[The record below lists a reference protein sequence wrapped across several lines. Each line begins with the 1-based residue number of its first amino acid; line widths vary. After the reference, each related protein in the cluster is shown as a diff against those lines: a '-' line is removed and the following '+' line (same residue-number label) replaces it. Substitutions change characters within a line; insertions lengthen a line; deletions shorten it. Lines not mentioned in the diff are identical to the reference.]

1 MGEIGSMPWSY
12 LLVAICALVVAT
24 CIVQRPIVGLYL
36 LTAAVVLVEMHPL
49 ATPVLTDRL
58 FVYSWP
64 PDLAGRVDRPI
75 GLLLLFALAVVGY
88 RRWWRGERPLSGGPL
103 FWPFAVLLVFVAWGV
118 LRGVLVG
125 GIPRIIVLEARPFC
139 YLFLAYLLA
148 YNVIGAARHVRT
160 LLWIVILGAGVKA
173 LQGVYVYLGALHGHL
188 EGRRDILSHE
198 ESFFLA
204 AVVVLFVIFSVH
216 HREPRQYAT
225 ILQLLPFLAVAI
237 IANQRRVVYV
247 ALLAGAGVAW
257 ALTFLV
263 AAPRRRQLV
272 RILSVAAP
280 LAVFYV
286 LVFAADSIFLARPAR
301 GIISL
306 FHLDPTDAFNEGS
319 NLYRVLEN
327 RALMATIREHPFLG
341 WGFGRPFLQ
350 PVALPDISQWAP
362 YYLYIPHNT
371 IYWVWMRL
379 GLFGFL
385 ALAYLLGSLIV
396 RGALIAGR
404 LRDPSRQNV
413 AIFVV
418 AATVM
423 EILVAYADYQLYV
436 LRNVLYLGVLAGALM
451 RLPAVEA
458 DRTEDGAAWP
468 RDVAV
473 GVPA

>member
-1 MGEIGSMPWSY
+1 MPWSY
-12 LLVAICALVVAT
+12 LLVALGALIVAM
-24 CIVQRPIVGLYL
+24 CIAKRPILGLYL
-36 LTAAVVLVEMHPL
+36 LTVAVVLIEMYPL
-49 ATPVLTDRL
+49 ATTVLTDR
-58 FVYSWP
+58 FYVYYWP
-64 PDLAGRVDRPI
+64 PALAGRVDRPI
-75 GLLLLFALAVVGY
+75 GLLLLFALAVVAY
-88 RRWWRGERPLSGGPL
+88 HRSRRGERPLSGGPM
-103 FWPFAVLLVFVAWGV
+103 FWPFAVFLLFVAWGIV
-118 LRGVLVG
+118 RGLLVG
-125 GIPRIIVLEARPFC
+125 GTARIMVLEVRPFC

-148 YNVIGAARHVRT
+148 YNVIGGARHVRA

-188 EGRRDILSHE
+188 EGRREILSHE

-204 AVVVLFVIFSVH
+204 AVVVLFAIFSLNY
-216 HREPRQYAT
+216 REPRQYAT
-225 ILQLLPFLAVAI
+225 VLQLLPFLAVAI

-257 ALTFLV
+257 ALTYLV
-263 AAPRRRQLV
+263 AAPRRRHLV
-272 RILSVAAP
+272 RVLSVAAP

-286 LVFAADSIFLARPAR
+286 LVSFTDSIFLARPAR
-301 GIISL
+301 GIVSL
-306 FHLDPTDAFNEGS
+306 FHLDPADAFNEGS

-362 YYLYIPHNT
+362 HYLYVPHNT

-385 ALAYLLGSLIV
+385 ALWYLLGSLVV

-423 EILVAYADYQLYV
+423 EILVAYADYQLYT

-458 DRTEDGAAWP
+458 DRTEDSAAWP
-468 RDVAV
+468 RDAAV
-473 GVPA
+473 GAPA